1 MGIKHYR
8 PVSAGTRQLALDDFK
23 DITATKPEKSLCMP
37 LSKSGGRNSYGRI
50 TAYQRGGGH
59 KRHYRLIDFKR
70 DKVAVPATVATIE
83 YDPNRSARIALLH
96 YADGEKRYI
105 LAPLHIHVG
114 DTVIS
119 SKNAD
124 IKPGNTLPLESIPV
138 GTMVHAIELQVGKGA
153 QLCRAAG
160 TSAQLMAKD
169 GKHALLRL
177 PSGELRKVTRDCR
190 ATIGQTGN
198 TDHDK
203 QNLGKAGRTRWLGI
217 RPHVRGVAMN
227 PVDHPLGGGEGR
239 TSGGRHPTTPWGKKT
254 KGPKTR
260 KNTRSNRLIVAR
272 RPKGPR

>member
-23 DITATKPEKSLCMP
+23 DLTTDKPHKPLLVHQHETA
-37 LSKSGGRNSYGRI
+37 GRNSYGRI

-105 LAPLHIHVG
+105 IAPLTVKVG
-114 DTVIS
+114 DVVIS

-124 IKPGNTLPLESIPV
+124 IKPGNTLPLNAIPV
-138 GTMVHAIELQVGKGA
+138 GTMVHAVELQPGKGA
-153 QLCRAAG
+153 QLCRSAG
-160 TSAQLMAKD
+160 TSAQLMAKE

-177 PSGELRKVTRDCR
+177 PSGELRKVTQDCR

-198 TDHDK
+198 VDHDK
-203 QNLGKAGRTRWLGI
+203 QNLGKAGRSRWLGI
-217 RPHVRGVAMN
+217 RPNVRGVAMN

-239 TSGGRHPTTPWGKKT
+239 TSGGRHPTSPWGKKT

-260 KNTRSNRLIVAR
+260 KNKRTDRLIVSR